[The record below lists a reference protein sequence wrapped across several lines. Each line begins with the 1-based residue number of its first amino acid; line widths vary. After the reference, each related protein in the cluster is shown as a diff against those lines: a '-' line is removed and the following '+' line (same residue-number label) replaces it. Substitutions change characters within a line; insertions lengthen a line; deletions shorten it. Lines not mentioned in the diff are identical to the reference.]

1 MRLQIAGFII
11 EVNCDERVVGQ
22 MPNYLPFIA
31 SETEQGDV
39 LCRIDVGCTLPDET
53 TVPDI
58 VQYIDGKELSIWL
71 RSGYC
76 GVSLKFHNGAF
87 LYRLRADR
95 NWTYIQ
101 TDWVPGNPDSLWVLN
116 DFIMIAFIYSA
127 AFHHTVLV
135 HASSVVVSGEGCAFV
150 GPSGVGKSTH
160 SRLWLQYIPGAWLLN
175 DDQPVLRYMP
185 DGRVCIY
192 GSPWSGK
199 TPCYENAKAR
209 LRRLYFMKQASS
221 NRLLPLDGVQV
232 FQKLMVATSLIGRD
246 TFSFSAISETLAKIA
261 GVVCGYVLEN
271 RPEREAALLS
281 YEVFVEE

>member
-1 MRLQIAGFII
+1 MRLQIAGFIV
-11 EVNCDERVVGQ
+11 EVNCDERLVGQ

-76 GVSLKFHNGAF
+76 SVSLKFHNGAF

-127 AFHHTVLV
+127 AFIIQCWFMLPVWWVQAKDVPL
-135 HASSVVVSGEGCAFV
+135 SVPQES
-150 GPSGVGKSTH
+150 
-160 SRLWLQYIPGAWLLN
+160 
-175 DDQPVLRYMP
+175 
-185 DGRVCIY
+185 
-192 GSPWSGK
+192 
-199 TPCYENAKAR
+199 AKA
-209 LRRLYFMKQASS
+209 
-221 NRLLPLDGVQV
+221 P
-232 FQKLMVATSLIGRD
+232 IP
-246 TFSFSAISETLAKIA
+246 
-261 GVVCGYVLEN
+261 VCGCNIFQELGC
-271 RPEREAALLS
+271 
-281 YEVFVEE
+281 